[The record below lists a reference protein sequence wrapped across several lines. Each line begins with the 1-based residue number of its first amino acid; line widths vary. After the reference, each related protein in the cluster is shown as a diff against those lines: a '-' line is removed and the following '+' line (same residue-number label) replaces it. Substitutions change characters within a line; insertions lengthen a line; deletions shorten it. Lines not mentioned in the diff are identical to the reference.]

1 VGALQPETSE
11 STGRHTR
18 WYFLLRVIAATL
30 DYVIYFAIFFAYAR
44 YFGSPTDNG
53 YQVQGCGHISVLAA
67 AWVVWL
73 PIAEAVFGRTFGK
86 WACDLR
92 VVNLNGGAITMGQ
105 AFLRHVL
112 DPVDLFSFFGFV
124 GYIVARTNPLNQRVG
139 DLIAKTRVIAE

>member
-1 VGALQPETSE
+1 MRS
-11 STGRHTR
+11 
-18 WYFLLRVIAATL
+18 IAIIL
-30 DYVIYFAIFFAYAR
+30 DYGIYGAICFAYIR
-44 YFGSPTDNG
+44 YFGSPTDEG

-73 PIAEAVFGRTFGK
+73 PVAEAIFGRTVGK

-112 DPVDLFSFFGFV
+112 DPVDLFSFFGLV

-139 DLIAKTRVIAE
+139 DLVARTRVIKE